1 MNKVKSK
8 HEMLKQMKSMGI
20 PTKGYHKY
28 KTSDVREFWMN
39 ALECQNNLIR
49 NNIKGIKND
58 KQN

>member
-1 MNKVKSK
+1 
-8 HEMLKQMKSMGI
+8 MGI